1 MSKGSRKLVGFLWA
15 IIIAVVSF
23 FVIYIFFPD
32 VSTKFFGVSMKN
44 PERIGQ
50 AVSNAADSVADAV
63 SNAAESVA
71 GTVSDAVN
79 GITK

>member
-15 IIIAVVSF
+15 IIIAIVSF

-50 AVSNAADSVADAV
+50 TVTS
-63 SNAAESVA
+63 AAESVA
-71 GTVSDAVN
+71 GAVSNAAGSVAETVTDAVN
-79 GITK
+79 GMSK

>member
-15 IIIAVVSF
+15 IIIAVISF

-50 AVSNAADSVADAV
+50 AVSNAA
-63 SNAAESVA
+63 ESVA
-71 GTVSDAVN
+71 GTVTDAVN

>member
-15 IIIAVVSF
+15 IIIAIVSF

-50 AVSNAADSVADAV
+50 AVSS
-63 SNAAESVA
+63 AAESVA
-71 GTVSDAVN
+71 GAVSNAAGSVAETVTDAVN
-79 GITK
+79 GMSK